1 MMFRILAFLFFME
14 FSRTEL
20 FAAPPMDL
28 TREDKQ
34 STTAP
39 ARLTEKDITFV
50 GPDSAQT
57 PRSVTMKFNVFARSL
72 PKLDSKRLFRI
83 LPGTKLKPVQMSKD
97 QRWVAI
103 ESLELQRK
111 GWVPLKALEV
121 PDGFVESLNAG
132 SSKSFP

>member
-1 MMFRILAFLFFME
+1 MPFLGKGA
-14 FSRTEL
+14 L
-20 FAAPPMDL
+20 AAPPLDL

-34 STTAP
+34 ATQAP

-50 GPDSAQT
+50 GPESALA

-83 LPGTKLKPVQMSKD
+83 LPGTKLRPVQMSKD
-97 QRWVAI
+97 QKWVAI

-121 PDGFVESLNAG
+121 PDGFVESLNA
-132 SSKSFP
+132 SASKPSP